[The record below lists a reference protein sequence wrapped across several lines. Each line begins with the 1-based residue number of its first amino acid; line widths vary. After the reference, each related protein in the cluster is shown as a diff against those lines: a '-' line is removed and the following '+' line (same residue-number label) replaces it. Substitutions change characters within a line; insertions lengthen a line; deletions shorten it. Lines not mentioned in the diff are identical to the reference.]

1 MTNYNKTIMEN
12 RTKHILQFAQTVEH
26 FTAAQYMQNAHAEMS
41 DAALHSVVTILNRM
55 VREGRLQRVQRG
67 LYAQNN
73 LSPWQVVLTPQEKA
87 VYDMLQSQFPLLQ
100 ICTYNGE
107 TFAPLQHH
115 LAFNQATYVEVE
127 RDGVEAV
134 FHCLQDAGYE
144 TYKTPNEQMAYDY
157 IDIRKKIIIVKPLV
171 TQAPLTKQDGCRVP
185 TLEKLLVD
193 IRADKDFY
201 YMQGIEA
208 SYMTDTARQLYVIN
222 EQKLQRYAKR
232 RNVAIIDNR

>member
-1 MTNYNKTIMEN
+1 MKN
-12 RTKHILQFAQTVEH
+12 RTKHILQYAQTVKH
-26 FTAAQYMQNAHAEMS
+26 FTAAQYMQDVHVDMS
-41 DAALHSVVTILNRM
+41 DTTLHSVVNILNRM
-55 VREGRLQRVQRG
+55 VREGKLQRVQRG
-67 LYAQNN
+67 VYARNYQ
-73 LSPWQVVLTPQEKA
+73 SQWQVTLTQQEKA
-87 VYDMLQSQFPLLQ
+87 IYELIQTQFPLLK

-115 LAFNQATYVEVE
+115 LAFNQATYIEVE
-127 RDGVEAV
+127 RDGVETV

-144 TYKTPNEQMAYDY
+144 TYKTPTEQMAYDY
-157 IDIRKKIIIVKPLV
+157 VDVKKKIVIVKPLIS
-171 TQAPLTKQDGCRVP
+171 QAPLMKQDGCRVP

-208 SYMTDTARQLYVIN
+208 SYMTDTARQMYVTN

-232 RNVAIIDNR
+232 RNVKL

>member
-1 MTNYNKTIMEN
+1 MESIVEN
-12 RTKHILQFAQTVEH
+12 IIRYAGTVEQ
-26 FTAAQYMQNAHAEMS
+26 FTAVQYAQDNGIPMESPAQRH
-41 DAALHSVVTILNRM
+41 TILNTISRL
-55 VREGRLQRVQRG
+55 VRKGKLQTIRKGV
-67 LYAQNN
+67 YAQ
-73 LSPWQVVLTPQEKA
+73 SHQAQWQVVLGEQEKA
-87 VYDMLQSQFPLLQ
+87 IYELIQTQFPLLK

-115 LAFNQATYVEVE
+115 LAFNQATYIEVE
-127 RDGVEAV
+127 RDGVETV

-144 TYKTPNEQMAYDY
+144 TYKTPTAQMAYDY
-157 IDIRKKIIIVKPLV
+157 VDLKKKIVIVKPLV
-171 TQAPLTKQDGCRVP
+171 SQAPLTKQDGCRVP

-208 SYMTDTARQLYVIN
+208 SYMTDTARQMYVIN

-232 RNVAIIDNR
+232 RNVKL

>member
-1 MTNYNKTIMEN
+1 MEN

-26 FTAAQYMQNAHAEMS
+26 FTAAQYMQKAHAEMS
-41 DAALHSVVTILNRM
+41 DAALHSVVTILNR
-55 VREGRLQRVQRG
+55 VQRG
-67 LYAQNN
+67 LYAQSS
-73 LSPWQVVLTPQEKA
+73 LSPWQVVLTQQEKA
-87 VYDMLQSQFPLLQ
+87 IYDLLQSQFPLLK

-157 IDIRKKIIIVKPLV
+157 IDIKKKIIIVKPLV
-171 TQAPLTKQDGCRVP
+171 TLAPLTKQDGCRVP
-185 TLEKLLVD
+185 TLEKLLID

-232 RNVAIIDNR
+232 RNVKL

>member
-1 MTNYNKTIMEN
+1 MKN
-12 RTKHILQFAQTVEH
+12 RTKHILQYAQTVKH
-26 FTAAQYMQNAHAEMS
+26 FTAAQYMQDVHVDMS
-41 DAALHSVVTILNRM
+41 DTTLHSVVNILNRM
-55 VREGRLQRVQRG
+55 VREGKLQRVQRG
-67 LYAQNN
+67 VYARNHQ
-73 LSPWQVVLTPQEKA
+73 SQWQVTLTQQEKA
-87 VYDMLQSQFPLLQ
+87 IYELIQIQFPLLK

-115 LAFNQATYVEVE
+115 LAFNQATYIEVE
-127 RDGVEAV
+127 RDGVETV

-144 TYKTPNEQMAYDY
+144 TYKTPTEQMAYDY
-157 IDIRKKIIIVKPLV
+157 VDVKKKIVIVKPLIS
-171 TQAPLTKQDGCRVP
+171 QAPLTKQDGCRVP

-208 SYMTDTARQLYVIN
+208 SYMTGTARQMYVIN

-232 RNVAIIDNR
+232 RNVKL

>member
-1 MTNYNKTIMEN
+1 MESLVEN
-12 RTKHILQFAQTVEH
+12 IIRYAGTVEQ
-26 FTAAQYMQNAHAEMS
+26 FTADQYAQDNGIPMESPAQRH
-41 DAALHSVVTILNRM
+41 TILNTISRL
-55 VREGRLQRVQRG
+55 VRKGKLQTVRKG
-67 LYAQNN
+67 LYALSNQ
-73 LSPWQVVLTPQEKA
+73 SPWHVVLTPQEKII
-87 VYDMLQSQFPLLQ
+87 YDLLQSQFPLLK

-115 LAFNQATYVEVE
+115 LAFNQATYIEVE
-127 RDGVEAV
+127 RDGVETV

-144 TYKTPNEQMAYDY
+144 TYKTPTEQMAYDY
-157 IDIRKKIIIVKPLV
+157 IDIKKKIIIVKPLV
-171 TQAPLTKQDGCRVP
+171 TQAPLTRQDGCRVP

-208 SYMTDTARQLYVIN
+208 SYMTDTARQLYVLN

-232 RNVAIIDNR
+232 RNVAMKD

>member
-1 MTNYNKTIMEN
+1 MEN
-12 RTKHILQFAQTVEH
+12 RTKIILQFAQTVKH
-26 FTAAQYMQNAHAEMS
+26 FTAVQYMQNAHAKMFE
-41 DAALHSVVTILNRM
+41 ATLHSVVNILNRM
-55 VREGRLQRVQRG
+55 VRDGRLQRVQRG
-67 LYAQNN
+67 VYAISSKN
-73 LSPWQVVLTPQEKA
+73 LWQVVLTQQEKT
-87 VYDMLQSQFPLLQ
+87 VYDVLQSQFPLLN

-107 TFAPLQHH
+107 TFAPLQRH

-127 RDGVEAV
+127 RDGVETV

-157 IDIRKKIIIVKPLV
+157 IDIKKKIIIVKPLV

-208 SYMTDTARQLYVIN
+208 SYMTDNGKATLHP
-222 EQKLQRYAKR
+222 QRTETTTIR
-232 RNVAIIDNR
+232 

>member
-1 MTNYNKTIMEN
+1 MEN
-12 RTKHILQFAQTVEH
+12 RTKHILQFAQTVKC
-26 FTAAQYMQNAHAEMS
+26 FTAVQYMQNEHAEIF
-41 DAALHSVVTILNRM
+41 DTTLHSVVTILNRM
-55 VREGRLQRVQRG
+55 VREGRLQRVRRG
-67 LYAQNN
+67 VYALSSQ
-73 LSPWQVVLTPQEKA
+73 SPWQVVLCEQEKTI
-87 VYDMLQSQFPLLQ
+87 YDLLQTQFPLLK

-115 LAFNQATYVEVE
+115 LAFNQATYIEVE
-127 RDGVEAV
+127 RDGVESV
-134 FHCLQDAGYE
+134 FHYLQDAGYE
-144 TYKTPNEQMAYDY
+144 TYKTPTEQMAYDY
-157 IDIRKKIIIVKPLV
+157 IDIKKKIIIVKPLV
-171 TQAPLTKQDGCRVP
+171 TQAPLTKQEGCRVP

-232 RNVAIIDNR
+232 RNVKL